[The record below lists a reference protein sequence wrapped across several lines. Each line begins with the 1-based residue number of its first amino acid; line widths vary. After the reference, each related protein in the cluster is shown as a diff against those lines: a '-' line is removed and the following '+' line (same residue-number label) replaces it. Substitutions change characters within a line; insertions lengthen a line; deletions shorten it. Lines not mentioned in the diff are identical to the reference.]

1 MDTISLK
8 VFSLIVEEGT
18 FSAAAVRLGI
28 SKSMCS
34 KYINDLED
42 KLGARLL
49 TRSTRSVK
57 TTAIGM
63 AYYQKV
69 RRILNLL
76 DEANEQAKVESGTVA
91 GRLRIASPTSLS
103 QRALQPHI
111 LKFLELHPDIQFESV
126 FDDSNSDLI
135 AKGYDAVIR
144 IGELEDTSMVARR
157 VHSTKCLIV
166 ASPGYLADNGTP
178 QRPSDIS
185 DHKILHCTNMSSS
198 TTWPFRNG
206 NEIFW
211 QKVSPRFASNN
222 GDIIAAA
229 AAADHGIAYLPGFLV
244 DDYVSTGALTCIL
257 TEYTRPDLPISIVY
271 PSRKNMSAALKAF
284 LEYKTET
291 SPC

>member
-28 SKSMCS
+28 SRSMCS

-126 FDDSNSDLI
+126 FDDSRSDLI
-135 AKGYDAVIR
+135 AKGYDAMIR
-144 IGELEDTSMVARR
+144 IGELDDTSMVARR

-166 ASPGYLADNGTP
+166 ASPAYLADNGTP
-178 QRPSDIS
+178 QHPSDIS
-185 DHKILHCTNMSSS
+185 DHKILHCTTMSSS

-222 GDIIAAA
+222 GDIVAAA

-244 DDYVSTGALTCIL
+244 DDYISTGALTCIL
-257 TEYTRPDLPISIVY
+257 TGYTRPDLPISIVY
-271 PSRKNMSAALKAF
+271 PSRKNISAALKAF
-284 LEYKTET
+284 LEYKTEAP
-291 SPC
+291 PC